1 MTTEHENPAPEET
14 PAHEAPKKPVKKA
27 ARKAAKKSTP
37 TKTESSARPQTPS
50 APSKGKTA
58 KAAPSKPLTEERNE
72 AAEPKAPNETGG
84 TLAAPQAEPETAPE
98 SAPEA
103 QRPVASVNGTR
114 SDAVDP
120 AAFPPSETAIPP
132 LDPTVPPPG
141 GEKPI
146 AYTPFAPLGAKGPH
160 GDEPIEANLQRAIL
174 ESTKKITDNAPA
186 LYELMK
192 NDRTQPPVYVPA
204 APKNRPSGEAAV
216 PSAKSPK
223 APACE
228 PALQAAK
235 PVKKAKK
242 PKKKPAKAVP
252 NASSAS
258 SPKESAQ
265 VSSGVKAEDQ
275 TASDAAPEAG
285 SKAAPKAAPKS
296 APKATPRIRFR
307 VEDAPVEEEKKP
319 AVSKEA
325 KGPKGPK
332 PALSDL
338 FSLSDTDAEVLTT
351 EESPAGESASA
362 KTFEGSEASAFAET
376 PDMASSDVLDRPDD
390 TPEAER
396 LLGRRAAL
404 PRQAEARDAE
414 GETLLSR
421 PRVANV
427 PMGRI
432 ARRALERTTERL
444 AREEGRSVPK
454 TAAEEQNARI
464 LRAPHDVRPEDP
476 DSLESIRSAM
486 RAEEEVDAVLN
497 QILESSRS
505 VEEAN
510 AKMNKLLSELTAC
523 DPVRNPDG
531 TTHYKIRDPEAFRRS
546 ILFSK
551 LLLLPDLRTGPT
563 WMRSVIRARHEAGC
577 ALKLTEAFTL
587 ELDRDALPEDSPLR
601 LDDSGVYV
609 ERTTETPPP
618 PDPAVTHFLTHG
630 DTRRT
635 DGRRA
640 QGTSL
645 EGRGPASPSS
655 PSSVHSNR
663 PAAPSNASD
672 PSGRGMLR
680 TAPLGVAPREAFL
693 RTPWDAGV
701 LLLKTAFLLGVAF
714 VGGLLGGRTAFSDPG
729 LLHTDRLAFVDL
741 TSVAKS
747 GFPDSEGFP
756 EAFREVLNKISEERG
771 VVLVA
776 KNFLLTGPA
785 PETRDRDLTVEVIT
799 GLIDRLGMPGAR
811 GTYVPS
817 WDLPKEVERVLMPSS
832 TEAANARVGQSGGFD
847 DPVARGRGTDALG
860 VPYVKPLPEDASR
873 TLFAT
878 EHAAR
883 ASRLSALEAE
893 KSAREATR
901 AAEDL
906 RREIERRKAD
916 RNLLKENGI
925 DVP

>member
-27 ARKAAKKSTP
+27 SRKAAKKSTAP
-37 TKTESSARPQTPS
+37 TNGSSARAKTAS
-50 APSKGKTA
+50 APAKGKA
-58 KAAPSKPLTEERNE
+58 SQKVAPSKPLTEER
-72 AAEPKAPNETGG
+72 AEPDET
-84 TLAAPQAEPETAPE
+84 AEQKVAPQTAPE
-98 SAPEA
+98 TAPEA

-146 AYTPFAPLGAKGPH
+146 AFTPFAPLGAKGPLV
-160 GDEPIEANLQRAIL
+160 GEPIEANFQRAIL

-192 NDRTQPPVYVPA
+192 NDRTQPPVYVPT
-204 APKNRPSGEAAV
+204 APQHRPSGEASV
-216 PSAKSPK
+216 PSPKPPK
-223 APACE
+223 APAAE

-235 PVKKAKK
+235 PVKKTKK
-242 PKKKPAKAVP
+242 ARKKPAKAVP
-252 NASSAS
+252 NASTAP
-258 SPKESAQ
+258 SPQGPAQ
-265 VSSGVKAEDQ
+265 VPSGEKADGQ
-275 TASDAAPEAG
+275 TTSDTVPEVAP
-285 SKAAPKAAPKS
+285 KAASKAAPKS

-319 AVSKEA
+319 ET
-325 KGPKGPK
+325 PKGPK
-332 PALSDL
+332 PPLTNLFALPEG
-338 FSLSDTDAEVLTT
+338 DAEVLT
-351 EESPAGESASA
+351 AGEPVVAELSV
-362 KTFEGSEASAFAET
+362 TET
-376 PDMASSDVLDRPDD
+376 PMPEAPLSTDVPGDDVLPTEDA
-390 TPEAER
+390 PEAER

-404 PRQAEARDAE
+404 PRQSEARDAE

-421 PRVANV
+421 PRVADV

-432 ARRALERTTERL
+432 ARRGLEHSIERR
-444 AREEGRSVPK
+444 AREEGRPVPK
-454 TAAEEQNARI
+454 TAGEERAARI

-476 DSLESIRSAM
+476 HSLESIRRAM
-486 RAEEEVDAVLN
+486 RAEEEVDAVLTE
-497 QILESSRS
+497 ILESSRS

-523 DPVRNPDG
+523 DPVQAPDG
-531 TTHYKIRDPEAFRRS
+531 TRHYKIRDPEAFRRS
-546 ILFSK
+546 ILFSQ

-577 ALKLTEAFTL
+577 ALRLTEAFTL
-587 ELDRDALPEDSPLR
+587 ELDRDALPDDSPLR
-601 LDDSGVYV
+601 LDDSGAFV

-618 PDPAVTHFLTHG
+618 PDPAVTHLLMRG
-630 DTRRT
+630 DTRRA
-635 DGRRA
+635 DRP
-640 QGTSL
+640 QGASS
-645 EGRGPASPSS
+645 EAARGASSD
-655 PSSVHSNR
+655 V
-663 PAAPSNASD
+663 SNAPSD
-672 PSGRGMLR
+672 PSGRSAVR
-680 TAPLGVAPREAFL
+680 TAPLGVVPREAL
-693 RTPWDAGV
+693 IRTPWDAGV
-701 LLLKTAFLLGVAF
+701 QLLKVSVFLGVAF
-714 VGGLLGGRTAFSDPG
+714 VGGLLGGRTALSDPG

-747 GFPDSEGFP
+747 GFPDAEGFP
-756 EAFREVLNKISEERG
+756 EAFRAVLNKISEERG
-771 VVLVA
+771 LVLVA

-799 GLIDRLGMPGAR
+799 GLIDRLGMPGER
-811 GTYVPS
+811 GMRVPT

-832 TEAANARVGQSGGFD
+832 TEAANERVGKSGAFD

-860 VPYVKPLPEDASR
+860 VPYLKPLPEDASR

-916 RNLLKENGI
+916 RTFRDTAQERLEA
-925 DVP
+925 P

>member
-27 ARKAAKKSTP
+27 ARKAAKKSTAP
-37 TKTESSARPQTPS
+37 TNGSSARAKTAS
-50 APSKGKTA
+50 APAKGKASA
-58 KAAPSKPLTEERNE
+58 KAAPSKPLTEER
-72 AAEPKAPNETGG
+72 AEPDET
-84 TLAAPQAEPETAPE
+84 AEQKVAPQTTPETAPE
-98 SAPEA
+98 TAPEA
-103 QRPVASVNGTR
+103 QRPGVPVDAVR
-114 SDAVDP
+114 SDAADP

-146 AYTPFAPLGAKGPH
+146 AFTPFAPLGAKGPLV
-160 GDEPIEANLQRAIL
+160 GEPIEANFQRAIL
-174 ESTKKITDNAPA
+174 ESTKKITDKAPA

-192 NDRTQPPVYVPA
+192 NDRTQPPVYVPT
-204 APKNRPSGEAAV
+204 APQHRPSGEASV
-216 PSAKSPK
+216 PSPKPPK
-223 APACE
+223 APAAE

-235 PVKKAKK
+235 PVKKTKK
-242 PKKKPAKAVP
+242 ARKKPAKAVP
-252 NASSAS
+252 NASTAP
-258 SPKESAQ
+258 SPQGPAQ
-265 VSSGVKAEDQ
+265 VPSGEKADGQ
-275 TASDAAPEAG
+275 TTSDTVPEVAP
-285 SKAAPKAAPKS
+285 KAASKAAPKS

-319 AVSKEA
+319 ET
-325 KGPKGPK
+325 PKGPK
-332 PALSDL
+332 PPLTNLFALPEG
-338 FSLSDTDAEVLTT
+338 DAEVLT
-351 EESPAGESASA
+351 AGEPVVAELSV
-362 KTFEGSEASAFAET
+362 TET
-376 PDMASSDVLDRPDD
+376 PMPEAPLSTDVPGDDVLPTEDA
-390 TPEAER
+390 PEAER

-404 PRQAEARDAE
+404 PRQSEARDAE

-421 PRVANV
+421 PRVADV

-432 ARRALERTTERL
+432 ARRGLEHSIERR
-444 AREEGRSVPK
+444 AREEGRPVPK
-454 TAAEEQNARI
+454 TAGEERAARI

-476 DSLESIRSAM
+476 HSLESIRRAM

-497 QILESSRS
+497 EILESSRS
-505 VEEAN
+505 IEEAN
-510 AKMNKLLSELTAC
+510 AKMNKLLAELTAC
-523 DPVRNPDG
+523 DPVQAPDG

-563 WMRSVIRARHEAGC
+563 WMRSVIRARHEAGY
-577 ALKLTEAFTL
+577 ALRLTEAFTL
-587 ELDRDALPEDSPLR
+587 ELDRDALPDDSPLR
-601 LDDSGVYV
+601 LDDSGAFV

-618 PDPAVTHFLTHG
+618 PDPAVTHLLMRG
-630 DTRRT
+630 DTRRA
-635 DGRRA
+635 DRP
-640 QGTSL
+640 QGASS
-645 EGRGPASPSS
+645 EAARGASSD
-655 PSSVHSNR
+655 V
-663 PAAPSNASD
+663 SNAPSD
-672 PSGRGMLR
+672 PSGRSAVR
-680 TAPLGVAPREAFL
+680 TAPLGVVPREAL
-693 RTPWDAGV
+693 IRTPWDAGV
-701 LLLKTAFLLGVAF
+701 QLLKVSVFLGVAF
-714 VGGLLGGRTAFSDPG
+714 VGGLLGGRTALSDPG

-747 GFPDSEGFP
+747 GFPDAEGFP
-756 EAFREVLNKISEERG
+756 EAFRAVLNKISEERG
-771 VVLVA
+771 LVLVA

-799 GLIDRLGMPGAR
+799 GLIDRLGMPGER
-811 GTYVPS
+811 GMRVPT

-832 TEAANARVGQSGGFD
+832 TEAANERVGKSGAFD

-860 VPYVKPLPEDASR
+860 VPYLKPLPEDASR

-916 RNLLKENGI
+916 RTFRDTAQERLEA
-925 DVP
+925 P

>member
-1 MTTEHENPAPEET
+1 MTTEHHDTATAAENVAPEGAPKTSPAPAKKT
-14 PAHEAPKKPVKKA
+14 VGKPAKKAGKKA
-27 ARKAAKKSTP
+27 AHRADNNPTQGAPAPAAPKTPEIPVQDST
-37 TKTESSARPQTPS
+37 EPS
-50 APSKGKTA
+50 AEKPAVAPAEMPSEPSSEKTSDPTD
-58 KAAPSKPLTEERNE
+58 APADVS
-72 AAEPKAPNETGG
+72 APTADDSSSGTGN
-84 TLAAPQAEPETAPE
+84 AVEQAPE
-98 SAPEA
+98 LS
-103 QRPVASVNGTR
+103 
-114 SDAVDP
+114 
-120 AAFPPSETAIPP
+120 IPP

-146 AYTPFAPLGAKGPH
+146 ALNPFAPSGANAASA
-160 GDEPIEANLQRAIL
+160 DEHIETRMQRAI
-174 ESTKKITDNAPA
+174 EAKGKTFWDIPA
-186 LYELMK
+186 LFELMK
-192 NDRTQPPVYVPA
+192 NDRTQSPVYVPA
-204 APKNRPSGEAAV
+204 APQNRPSGEASAAPRKASASEAV
-216 PSAKSPK
+216 SK
-223 APACE
+223 
-228 PALQAAK
+228 AK

-242 PKKKPAKAVP
+242 AKKTAKADP
-252 NASSAS
+252 TPASAPS
-258 SPKESAQ
+258 SPAGTEGSTNRKTEGKTAAGPSTQEAP
-265 VSSGVKAEDQ
+265 KA
-275 TASDAAPEAG
+275 A
-285 SKAAPKAAPKS
+285 SKAAP
-296 APKATPRIRFR
+296 RLRFR
-307 VEDAPVEEEKKP
+307 VEDAPVAQEKKP
-319 AVSKEA
+319 KA
-325 KGPKGPK
+325 PKGPK
-332 PALSDL
+332 PPLTDL
-338 FSLSDTDAEVLTT
+338 FALAEADAEVLTAEEPVSAESSVT
-351 EESPAGESASA
+351 EAPLPQAPLSTDAP
-362 KTFEGSEASAFAET
+362 
-376 PDMASSDVLDRPDD
+376 VDD
-390 TPEAER
+390 ALPTDDAPEAER
-396 LLGRRAAL
+396 LLGRRATL
-404 PRQAEARDAE
+404 PRQTEARDAE

-421 PRVANV
+421 PRVADV

-432 ARRALERTTERL
+432 ARRGLENAVERR
-444 AREEGRSVPK
+444 AREEGRAVPK
-454 TAAEEQNARI
+454 TEGEERAARI

-476 DSLESIRSAM
+476 DSLESIRRAM

-497 QILESSRS
+497 EILESSRS

-510 AKMNKLLSELTAC
+510 AKMNKLLAELTAC

-546 ILFSK
+546 ILFSQ

-577 ALKLTEAFTL
+577 ALRLTEAFTL

-601 LDDSGVYV
+601 LDDSGVFV

-630 DTRRT
+630 DTRRAAV
-635 DGRRA
+635 RP
-640 QGTSL
+640 QGGASSDA
-645 EGRGPASPSS
+645 RGPSSGSSRAST
-655 PSSVHSNR
+655 
-663 PAAPSNASD
+663 APSAPSAPSG
-672 PSGRGMLR
+672 PSGRSALR

-693 RTPWDAGV
+693 RTPWDAGL
-701 LLLKTAFLLGVAF
+701 LLLKAAVFLGVAF
-714 VGGLLGGRTAFSDPG
+714 VGGLFGGRTAFSDPG

-747 GFPDSEGFP
+747 GFPDAEGFP
-756 EAFREVLNKISEERG
+756 EAFREVLNKLSKERG

-847 DPVARGRGTDALG
+847 DPVARGRGGEVLG

-925 DVP
+925 EVP

>member
-1 MTTEHENPAPEET
+1 MTTEHHDTATAAENVAPEGVPKTSPTPAKKPVGKPAKKAGKKTARRGANAPTSTSEAPAP
-14 PAHEAPKKPVKKA
+14 AAPKKPEVPSKDSAEKPA
-27 ARKAAKKSTP
+27 VAPSEMPFETSSEKTSDP
-37 TKTESSARPQTPS
+37 TDAPADVS
-50 APSKGKTA
+50 APTA
-58 KAAPSKPLTEERNE
+58 VE
-72 AAEPKAPNETGG
+72 
-84 TLAAPQAEPETAPE
+84 QAPE
-98 SAPEA
+98 L
-103 QRPVASVNGTR
+103 
-114 SDAVDP
+114 
-120 AAFPPSETAIPP
+120 AIPP

-146 AYTPFAPLGAKGPH
+146 VRNAFAPSGAKGSID
-160 GDEPIEANLQRAIL
+160 GEPIEANLQRAIL
-174 ESTKKITDNAPA
+174 ESAKKITDNVPA
-186 LYELMK
+186 LCELMK
-192 NDRTQPPVYVPA
+192 NDMTQSPVYVPA
-204 APKNRPSGEAAV
+204 ARQNRPVGEASAAPRKASASEAV
-216 PSAKSPK
+216 SK
-223 APACE
+223 
-228 PALQAAK
+228 AK
-235 PVKKAKK
+235 PARKAGKAKK
-242 PKKKPAKAVP
+242 TAKAAP
-252 NASSAS
+252 TPASAPSSPAGTEGS
-258 SPKESAQ
+258 TNRKTEGKTAAGPSPKEAP
-265 VSSGVKAEDQ
+265 KAS
-275 TASDAAPEAG
+275 T
-285 SKAAPKAAPKS
+285 KAAP
-296 APKATPRIRFR
+296 RLRFR
-307 VEDAPVEEEKKP
+307 VEDAPPSSALQEKMPK
-319 AVSKEA
+319 A
-325 KGPKGPK
+325 PKGPK
-332 PALSDL
+332 PPLSNL
-338 FSLSDTDAEVLTT
+338 FSLPEADAEVLTT
-351 EESPAGESASA
+351 DEPVATETSVTETPM
-362 KTFEGSEASAFAET
+362 SEAPLST
-376 PDMASSDVLDRPDD
+376 DVPTDD
-390 TPEAER
+390 ALPTDDAPEAER
-396 LLGRRAAL
+396 LLGRRATL
-404 PRQAEARDAE
+404 PRQTEVRDAE

-421 PRVANV
+421 PRVADV

-432 ARRALERTTERL
+432 ARRGLENSIERR

-454 TAAEEQNARI
+454 TEGEERAARI

-476 DSLESIRSAM
+476 DSLESIRRAM

-497 QILESSRS
+497 EILESSRS

-546 ILFSK
+546 MLFSK

-577 ALKLTEAFTL
+577 ALRLTEAFTL

-601 LDDSGVYV
+601 LDDSGVFV
-609 ERTTETPPP
+609 ECTTETPPP

-630 DTRRT
+630 DTRRA
-635 DGRRA
+635 DGRP
-640 QGTSL
+640 QGASSEET
-645 EGRGPASPSS
+645 RGPSS
-655 PSSVHSNR
+655 GSSR
-663 PAAPSNASD
+663 APAAPTNPSA
-672 PSGRGMLR
+672 PSGPSDRSALR

-701 LLLKTAFLLGVAF
+701 LLLKAAVFVGVAF
-714 VGGLLGGRTAFSDPG
+714 VGGLLGGRTALSDPG

-747 GFPDSEGFP
+747 GFPDAEGFP
-756 EAFREVLNKISEERG
+756 EAFREVLNKLSEERG

-847 DPVARGRGTDALG
+847 DPVARGRGGDVLG

-925 DVP
+925 EVP